1 MGGTTKTIALT
12 GSTGFIGQHIIHQAR
27 LMGFDIKALCR
38 QPQPEQDGVTW
49 VSGDLHNIDALKE
62 LVSGV
67 DAVIH
72 TAGLVKALSWND
84 FERINVEGS
93 ANLAQ
98 AILAQNTNDP
108 LHTIHFS
115 SLAAR
120 EPHLSHYA
128 RSKNLSEQVMQG
140 LLGGSDTPITIL
152 RPPAVYGP
160 MDTELFP
167 IIKSIGKGILPI
179 PASKNNRFSMIYAT
193 DLANAAL
200 CAISQEQA
208 YGQCYELDDGNAQ
221 GYKMEELGEIA
232 ANIFNRPVRNVI
244 IPAWVLKTI
253 GVMGSAT
260 ATITR
265 KPTMLSHLK
274 ANELSHPNWVA
285 SDNRMNDAE
294 FWQAET
300 NLKQGLESAINWYK
314 KERLL

>member
-1 MGGTTKTIALT
+1 M
-12 GSTGFIGQHIIHQAR
+12 
-27 LMGFDIKALCR
+27 
-38 QPQPEQDGVTW
+38 
-49 VSGDLHNIDALKE
+49 
-62 LVSGV
+62 
-67 DAVIH
+67 
-72 TAGLVKALSWND
+72 VKALSWND